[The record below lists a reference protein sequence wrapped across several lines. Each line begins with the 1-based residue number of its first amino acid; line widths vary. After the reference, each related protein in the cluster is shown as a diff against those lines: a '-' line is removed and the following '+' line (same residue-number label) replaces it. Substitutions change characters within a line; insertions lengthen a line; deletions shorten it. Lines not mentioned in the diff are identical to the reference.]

1 MSKLITIKTL
11 PSYNKH
17 FSEDFCV
24 KENDK
29 FIIISEDEKYYK
41 LKSIRTKKIITLS
54 KEYFNE
60 ENSAKDK
67 KQIQYD

>member
-17 FSEDFCV
+17 FSKDFAL
-24 KENDK
+24 KKNDK
-29 FIIISEDEKYYK
+29 FIIISEDGGYYK
-41 LKSIRTKKIITLS
+41 LKSVRTKRIITLS

-60 ENSAKDK
+60 ENSTKDK

>member
-11 PSYNKH
+11 PSYNKY
-17 FSEDFCV
+17 FSEDFAL
-24 KENDK
+24 KKNDK
-29 FIIISEDEKYYK
+29 FIIISEDGRYYK
-41 LKSIRTKKIITLS
+41 LKSVRTKRIITLS

-60 ENSAKDK
+60 ENNTKDK

>member
-11 PSYNKH
+11 PSYNKY
-17 FSEDFCV
+17 FSKDFAL
-24 KENDK
+24 KKNDK
-29 FIIISEDEKYYK
+29 FIIISEDGRYYK
-41 LKSIRTKKIITLS
+41 LKSVRTKRIITLS

-60 ENSAKDK
+60 ENSTKDK

>member
-17 FSEDFCV
+17 FSEEFRM
-24 KENDK
+24 KKNDK
-29 FIIISEDEKYYK
+29 FIIISEEGQYYK
-41 LKSIRTKKIITLS
+41 LKSVRTKKIVTLS

-60 ENSAKDK
+60 ENSTKDK

>member
-11 PSYNKH
+11 PSYNKY
-17 FSEDFCV
+17 FSEDFML
-24 KENDK
+24 KKNDK
-29 FIIISEDEKYYK
+29 FIIISEDNGYYK
-41 LKSIRTKKIITLS
+41 LKSVRTKRIITLS

-60 ENSAKDK
+60 ENIPKDK